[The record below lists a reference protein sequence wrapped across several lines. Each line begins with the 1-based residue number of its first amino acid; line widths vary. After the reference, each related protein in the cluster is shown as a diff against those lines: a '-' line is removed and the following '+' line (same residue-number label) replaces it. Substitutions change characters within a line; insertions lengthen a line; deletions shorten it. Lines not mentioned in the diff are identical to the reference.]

1 MSAHETHDARQYQV
15 VFDAQ
20 REWAIYRCSHGCH
33 HVLLDRVSLTLTSE
47 EFRALHDLMERASH
61 RSHEQSLSQETLPE
75 RTH

>member
-1 MSAHETHDARQYQV
+1 MSAHDTHDAKEFDV

-33 HVLLDRVSLTLTSE
+33 HVLLDRVSLTLTDE
-47 EFRALHDLMERASH
+47 EFRALHILMERASH
-61 RSHEQSLSQETLPE
+61 RSHQQALDQGTSPE